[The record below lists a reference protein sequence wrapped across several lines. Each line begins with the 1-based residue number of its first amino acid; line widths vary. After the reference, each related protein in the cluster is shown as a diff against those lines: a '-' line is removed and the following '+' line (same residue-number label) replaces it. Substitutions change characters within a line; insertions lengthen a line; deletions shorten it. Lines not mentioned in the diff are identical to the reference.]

1 MHARVSAVA
10 APTAFAAHQ
19 LPSAALCRP
28 HQCITCWARSSHL
41 QHCRIAACTQP
52 PTAASQT
59 YPPPLSPPPPGL
71 TLLGL
76 AAPAAC
82 AGASFMPRSLALI
95 LPISS
100 VSSQYLQGGSGKSS
114 VKEMS
119 WQQQL
124 LPSCTHDTLRA
135 TVLVQVA
142 SHSTHVGCCA
152 SGAAPAPHITLALQS
167 CQLVC
172 LPAERSV

>member
-1 MHARVSAVA
+1 MHASQQHLL
-10 APTAFAAHQ
+10 PLQ
-19 LPSAALCRP
+19 LFSC
-28 HQCITCWARSSHL
+28 HL
-41 QHCRIAACTQP
+41 QHSAGTPMYYLLLQP
-52 PTAASQT
+52 PAALPPCCLHPAAHCSKPGT
-59 YPPPLSPPPPGL
+59 TRPPRYPPVPCPQGL

-100 VSSQYLQGGSGKSS
+100 VSSQYLQGGSGNSY